1 MTINEFAE
9 LNKKYGNETVL
20 DYKIRLCI
28 SYKDDNG
35 EVKRVFKDFDSW
47 HTDYSKKILTMFA
60 DDSPC
65 ERASQS
71 ARKTE
76 NRQEIIEAYHSN
88 LDKLL
93 CFIKEKVKRKISN
106 KETK

>member
-1 MTINEFAE
+1 MTINEFVE
-9 LNKKYGNETVL
+9 LSKKYGNEAQL
-20 DYKIRLCI
+20 DYKVRLCI

-60 DDSPC
+60 DDTPC

-71 ARKTE
+71 
-76 NRQEIIEAYHSN
+76 S

-93 CFIKEKVKRKISN
+93 CLVKKYKCKISN
-106 KETK
+106 KRAK